1 MYTVKDITG
10 SIVITVAKTERAAV
24 AAGRRNEREAAKFG
38 ICADGFKVYDEN
50 NKLIRVLERSL
61 IVLPR
66 IAPGLFL
73 EVTNERFY

>member
-10 SIVITVAKTERAAV
+10 SIVIAVAKTERAAV

-50 NKLIRVLERSL
+50 NKLIRVQICDNFGNHWKE
-61 IVLPR
+61 
-66 IAPGLFL
+66 A
-73 EVTNERFY
+73 